1 MKGEELKVIE
11 EWRENYDE
19 IDELKKVFFQFLK
32 RWVEIDSGQQN
43 VNKLKL
49 YQRQKDATKFS
60 LQPNVQRCTRSD
72 RLSEQSEEE
81 DKSEEWQD
89 HDNLIPIK
97 DLIPSLPTEIETEHS
112 PERRSVSRHS
122 SNSEIYRVG
131 QRVRI
136 EEKSNK
142 VNRRTDIRDNP
153 TRRNLSKVF
162 DEKQYR
168 SM

>member
-60 LQPNVQRCTRSD
+60 LQQNVQR
-72 RLSEQSEEE
+72 
-81 DKSEEWQD
+81 
-89 HDNLIPIK
+89 
-97 DLIPSLPTEIETEHS
+97 
-112 PERRSVSRHS
+112 
-122 SNSEIYRVG
+122 
-131 QRVRI
+131 
-136 EEKSNK
+136 
-142 VNRRTDIRDNP
+142 
-153 TRRNLSKVF
+153 
-162 DEKQYR
+162 
-168 SM
+168 